1 MGQGHSEG
9 TGCPRRW
16 EMQELGKANL
26 TDVTDAAVD
35 SCMYKD
41 LICEDWIGKIKNKI
55 EEDHR

>member
-1 MGQGHSEG
+1 
-9 TGCPRRW
+9 
-16 EMQELGKANL
+16 MQELGKANL
-26 TDVTDAAVD
+26 TDVMDASVD